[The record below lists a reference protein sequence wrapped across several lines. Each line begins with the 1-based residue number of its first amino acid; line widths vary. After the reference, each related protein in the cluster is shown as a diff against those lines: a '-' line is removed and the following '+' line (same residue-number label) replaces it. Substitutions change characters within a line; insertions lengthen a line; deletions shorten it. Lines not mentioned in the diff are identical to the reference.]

1 MNNFLKPSI
10 LIVDDDPDD
19 RESIRDAFL
28 ENEYDHHYV
37 FLKDADE
44 LMGYLHEDSKHDH
57 PSVILLDL
65 NMPGMD
71 GRQALKLIKDN
82 KNLRHIPIVV
92 LTTSSASSDKQTS
105 YALGANCFI
114 TKPDNFNTL
123 VDITASIT
131 KLWVA

>member
-1 MNNFLKPSI
+1 MNSFLKASI

-28 ENEYDHHYV
+28 ENEYDHDYV

-44 LMGYLHEDSKHDH
+44 LMGYLQENANSV

-71 GRQALKLIKDN
+71 GRQALKLIKN
-82 KNLRHIPIVV
+82 NQNLRHIPIVV
-92 LTTSSASSDKQTS
+92 LTTSSANADRQTS

-114 TKPDNFNTL
+114 TKPDNFNKL
-123 VDITASIT
+123 VDITASIA

>member
-1 MNNFLKPSI
+1 MTTFSKPSI

-28 ENEYDHHYV
+28 ENEYDHNYV

-44 LMGYLHEDSKHDH
+44 LMGYLHQDGNQH

-92 LTTSSASSDKQTS
+92 LTTSSANSDRQTS

-114 TKPDNFNTL
+114 TKPDNFNKL
-123 VDITASIT
+123 VDITASIS

>member
-1 MNNFLKPSI
+1 MNTLKPSI

-28 ENEYDHHYV
+28 ENEYDHNYV
-37 FLKDADE
+37 FMKDADE
-44 LMGYLHEDSKHDH
+44 LMGYLREGANEL

-92 LTTSSASSDKQTS
+92 LTTSSAVSDKHTS
-105 YALGANCFI
+105 YELGANCFI
-114 TKPDNFNTL
+114 TKPDNFNKL
-123 VDITASIT
+123 VDITNSIS

>member
-1 MNNFLKPSI
+1 MNSLKPSI

-28 ENEYDHHYV
+28 ENEFDHNYV
-37 FLKDADE
+37 FMKDADE
-44 LMGYLHEDSKHDH
+44 LMVYLHEGANPY

-92 LTTSSASSDKQTS
+92 LTTSSAVSDKQTS

-114 TKPDNFNTL
+114 TKPDNFNKL
-123 VDITASIT
+123 VDITNSIS

>member
-1 MNNFLKPSI
+1 MNTFSKHSI

-28 ENEYDHHYV
+28 ENEYDHNYV

-44 LMGYLHEDSKHDH
+44 LMGYLHEGANEL

-82 KNLRHIPIVV
+82 KSLRHIPIVV
-92 LTTSSASSDKQTS
+92 LTTSSAHVDRQTS

-114 TKPDNFNTL
+114 TKPDNFNKL
-123 VDITASIT
+123 VDITSSIV

>member
-1 MNNFLKPSI
+1 MNTFLKPAI

-28 ENEYDHHYV
+28 ENEYDHNYV

-44 LMGYLHEDSKHDH
+44 LMGYLHESANQH

-92 LTTSSASSDKQTS
+92 LTTSSAHVDRQTS

-114 TKPDNFNTL
+114 TKPDNFNKL
-123 VDITASIT
+123 VDITNSIT

>member
-1 MNNFLKPSI
+1 MNSFFKASI

-28 ENEYDHHYV
+28 ENEYDHDYV

-44 LMGYLHEDSKHDH
+44 LMGYLQENANSV

-71 GRQALKLIKDN
+71 GRQALKLIKN
-82 KNLRHIPIVV
+82 NQNLRHIPIVV
-92 LTTSSASSDKQTS
+92 LTTSSANVDRQTS

-114 TKPDNFNTL
+114 TKPDNFNKL
-123 VDITASIT
+123 VDITASIA